1 MPIAVVFTVG
11 FVVFFVVADQIAQSE
26 AVVCSNEV
34 DAGRRSAAAVV
45 ENIGRPGQAFGKCAQ
60 ITAFPRPKRAHIITE
75 TAVPFG
81 KRLREIAQVIAALA
95 DVPGF
100 DNQLQ
105 TSQYRV
111 LIQNLEKTAVRLEI
125 GFASQ
130 YGSQVE
136 TEAVNMKLFGPI
148 AQAVCRPT
156 GNVATDNIERI
167 AAT

>member
-1 MPIAVVFTVG
+1 MPVAVVFAIGV
-11 FVVFFVVADQIAQSE
+11 VVFFVVADQIAQRK
-26 AVVCSNEV
+26 AVMRGNEI
-34 DAGRRSAAAVV
+34 DAGRRTAAAVV
-45 ENIGRPGQAFGKCAQ
+45 ENIGRPGQTFGKCTQ
-60 ITAFPRPKRAHIITE
+60 ITAFPRPKRAHIIAE

-95 DVPGF
+95 NVPCF

-111 LIQNLEKTAVRLEI
+111 LIQDLEKTAIRLEI

-136 TEAVNMKLFGPI
+136 TEAVNMKLFSPI

>member
-1 MPIAVVFTVG
+1 MPVAVIFAVG
-11 FVVFFVVADQIAQSE
+11 VVVFFVVADQIAQSE
-26 AVVCSNEV
+26 AVVCGNEV
-34 DAGRRSAAAVV
+34 DAGRRSTAAVV
-45 ENIGRPGQAFGKCAQ
+45 ENIGRPGQAFGKCTQ
-60 ITAFPRPKRAHIITE
+60 ITAFPRPKRAHIIAE

-81 KRLREIAQVIAALA
+81 KRLREIAQVITALA
-95 DVPGF
+95 DVPCF

-105 TSQYRV
+105 TGQNRV
-111 LIQNLEKTAVRLEI
+111 LIQNLEKTAIRLEI

-136 TEAVNMKLFGPI
+136 TETVNMKLFSPI

-156 GNVATDNIERI
+156 GNIATDNIERI